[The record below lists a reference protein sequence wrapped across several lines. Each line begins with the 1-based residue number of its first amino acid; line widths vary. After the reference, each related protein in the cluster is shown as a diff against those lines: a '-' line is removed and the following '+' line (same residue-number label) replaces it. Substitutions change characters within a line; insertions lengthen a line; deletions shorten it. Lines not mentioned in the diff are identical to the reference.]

1 MSIASMLR
9 KTPINYKTNRATYKT
24 NRATYKTNRAI
35 ASCSEI
41 NLLMFDGIKD
51 SLIKAF
57 KIN

>member
-9 KTPINYKTNRATYKT
+9 KTPINYKT